1 MSSRDSDANYE
12 TLAQALPFCW
22 MKEAQRVLNTVTMG
36 LVQTYDPVTKRA
48 RVQPALRALFTDGDP
63 PIPPQDKPPI
73 VNVPLRQVST
83 GDHMM
88 HHEVRPGDVVK
99 LEFSDRGLD
108 QFKAQWGRISN
119 PEPIEFFAERDAL
132 ATPWGEENITPCAFD
147 GLAGSEPGRHGIRQR
162 GR

>member
-1 MSSRDSDANYE
+1 M
-12 TLAQALPFCW
+12 
-22 MKEAQRVLNTVTMG
+22 
-36 LVQTYDPVTKRA
+36 
-48 RVQPALRALFTDGDP
+48 
-63 PIPPQDKPPI
+63 
-73 VNVPLRQVST
+73 ST

-132 ATPWGEENITPCAFD
+132 ATPWGEENITPCVSD
-147 GLAGSEPGRHGIRQR
+147 GLDYSASCRALHTFT
-162 GR
+162 